1 MPPQDDRTPSRER
14 SGSDLGGPGE
24 AWTTGSARAG
34 SGVRSRA
41 ARKGATNLFS
51 RIRHR
56 LVLLSALA
64 GAVSAALGVT
74 ATSTPARTVA
84 AGDPQDLA
92 VSNVNT
98 PAGTL
103 TALRSGVTYQASH
116 FPLGLRVTPPD
127 GSWSGAQWRTTTRGK
142 PAFGWADLGQGPAT
156 APPRGLVQLETA
168 YGPTPS
174 VTATIARLQRGG
186 SHLPASNI
194 GGIDIQSGVAG
205 PPGRVP
211 GSAVRRHRLG
221 HLRPHLRSVLRD
233 DGRGEPGGLL
243 SPRKGRVVP
252 ARRAEREQ
260 QDRRAP
266 LRQRRPS
273 GGDGSRRSSR
283 QRTGSSGRSPS
294 MPDSTKGSTCAD

>member
-1 MPPQDDRTPSRER
+1 M
-14 SGSDLGGPGE
+14 
-24 AWTTGSARAG
+24 
-34 SGVRSRA
+34 
-41 ARKGATNLFS
+41 FS

-103 TALRSGVTYQASH
+103 TALRSGVTYEASH

-186 SHLPASNI
+186 SHLPGSNI
-194 GGIDIQSGVAG
+194 GGTTFKAASPVRLAG
-205 PPGRVP
+205 YPGRQFDGTVWGIYGHTFVP
-211 GSAVRRHRLG
+211 FSATTGGASPADSFHLEKGESFRLVA
-221 HLRPHLRSVLRD
+221 LNVNSKTVVLLYDNVALPAERFPAFIASADRLLRSLTFH
-233 DGRGEPGGLL
+233 
-243 SPRKGRVVP
+243 
-252 ARRAEREQ
+252 A
-260 QDRRAP
+260 
-266 LRQRRPS
+266 
-273 GGDGSRRSSR
+273 
-283 QRTGSSGRSPS
+283 
-294 MPDSTKGSTCAD
+294 